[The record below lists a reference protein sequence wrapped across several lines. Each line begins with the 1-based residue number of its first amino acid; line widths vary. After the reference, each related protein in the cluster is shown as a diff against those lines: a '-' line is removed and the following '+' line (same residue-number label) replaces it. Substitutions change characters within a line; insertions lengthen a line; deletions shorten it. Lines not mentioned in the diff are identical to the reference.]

1 MRGRLV
7 AVPFGAM
14 TLGES
19 MDCATRDRHSAPDNV
34 GSVRSWSVSHTGS
47 VRHVNQDRYLARDT
61 LGLWLVADG
70 AGGHEGGGR
79 ASQVIV
85 DEFERLPPGLS
96 DETIV
101 RESARALKKAHLF
114 LRRCAREQHNHSMIV
129 STAVVLVLRGE
140 RLSCHW
146 VGDSRAYRHRDGQVA
161 LLTRDHSLVQELMD
175 TGRLTASEAGRHPQR
190 NVITRAVG
198 ADCDTLEIESLTAR
212 VEPGD
217 FYLLCSDGLSATLSD
232 TEIAA
237 AFDLSPSLIA
247 DALIDAAL
255 AKQASD
261 NVTAVVISVPR
272 HR

>member
-85 DEFERLPPGLS
+85 DEFERLPPDFPTKQSCANL
-96 DETIV
+96 
-101 RESARALKKAHLF
+101 RAR
-114 LRRCAREQHNHSMIV
+114 
-129 STAVVLVLRGE
+129 
-140 RLSCHW
+140 
-146 VGDSRAYRHRDGQVA
+146 
-161 LLTRDHSLVQELMD
+161 
-175 TGRLTASEAGRHPQR
+175 
-190 NVITRAVG
+190 
-198 ADCDTLEIESLTAR
+198 
-212 VEPGD
+212 
-217 FYLLCSDGLSATLSD
+217 
-232 TEIAA
+232 
-237 AFDLSPSLIA
+237 
-247 DALIDAAL
+247 
-255 AKQASD
+255 
-261 NVTAVVISVPR
+261 
-272 HR
+272 